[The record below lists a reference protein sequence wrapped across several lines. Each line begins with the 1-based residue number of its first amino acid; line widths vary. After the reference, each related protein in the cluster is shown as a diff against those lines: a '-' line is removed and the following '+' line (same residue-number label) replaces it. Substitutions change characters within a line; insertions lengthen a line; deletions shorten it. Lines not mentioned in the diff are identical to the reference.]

1 VKQVLEPL
9 TRIPGVRVA
18 ALVTPDGVP
27 ITVHGA
33 QRRAAPKADEA
44 NNASTEAADDVHALA
59 ALATGWIGE
68 VNRAVAPLCWPA
80 PGHLMLRAARG
91 TIIVMQA
98 PGALLLVVLESGMR
112 AEELRLPM
120 EGAVARMQRHLRGI
134 GSKNGTTSDLDH
146 QPSILPSRVES
157 GNSHEFAD
165 ERANRVSATG
175 NEIPE
180 VPGE

>member
-9 TRIPGVRVA
+9 VRIPGVRVA

-27 ITVHGA
+27 ISVHGE
-33 QRRAAPKADEA
+33 RRKQSSKSNDSSSAG
-44 NNASTEAADDVHALA
+44 EAADDVHALA

-68 VNRAVAPLCWPA
+68 VNRAVAPLAWPA
-80 PGHLMLRAARG
+80 PQHLMLRAARG

-134 GSKNGTTSDLDH
+134 GSKNGTAPELDH

-157 GNSHEFAD
+157 TSNHELVD
-165 ERANRVSATG
+165 ERASRVSATG